1 MGQRLCLIVDDE
13 PAIRTYLRDVLQ
25 RGQIQSIEA
34 ESPAKAL
41 QLLKELGT
49 QINLI
54 ITDIQMP
61 GDMDG
66 VDLAYS
72 VRNAAPRLP
81 VILISAYADNKEI
94 PPSFPFLQKPFDS
107 KAILEAV
114 SRAIAD
120 LN

>member
-13 PAIRTYLRDVLQ
+13 PAIRTYLKSVLQ

-41 QLLKELGT
+41 QLLQKLGT
-49 QINLI
+49 QISLI

-66 VDLAYS
+66 VDLAYW

-81 VILISAYADNKEI
+81 VILISGYTDKEI
-94 PPSFPFLQKPFDS
+94 PLSFPFLQKPFDS
-107 KAILEAV
+107 TAILEAV
-114 SRAIAD
+114 SRAISR
-120 LN
+120 